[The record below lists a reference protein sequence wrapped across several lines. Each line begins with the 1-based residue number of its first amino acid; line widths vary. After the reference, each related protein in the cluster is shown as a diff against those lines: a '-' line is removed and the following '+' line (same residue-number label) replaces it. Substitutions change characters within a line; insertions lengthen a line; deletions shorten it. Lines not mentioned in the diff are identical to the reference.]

1 MPRRVIS
8 PACHPPCAALVIA
21 LALAGLAHAESPT
34 VLVPAPSAPVGTPPA
49 STLPL
54 PPAAT
59 AAAPETASG
68 SLESREVQLR
78 YELVPPREGQQGRV
92 LLQGEVEAGPTRLRT
107 QVRIAPGTQ
116 DQPVGGVDASLD
128 LPAPGPLGRM
138 VLGDGHT
145 GGAAWSPA
153 ARMTGVRFGRPVTLR
168 EPLRADPVPV
178 AATSFAG
185 VHPSSGWEG
194 RWRDEARRFMPAAEG
209 PSAAPAV
216 GDPQPLEVGATDYEL
231 QLGRL
236 REGWD
241 STDRRYGQGF
251 GAAAYRA
258 GVLRGLTA
266 EARAEWTP
274 TQSAQGFELLQQL
287 GGNTA
292 LQAVSAQST
301 APEGVGQRWGVGLVR
316 PGENLRWR
324 VSYAAADR
332 EFRSPIGGAEA
343 REGLRLDTRVQLTR
357 RASAEASVA
366 RRMAWDAVAPES
378 TLALGSQLELAQQV
392 RMRMDLSRRVGVDP
406 AWRAGVSV
414 SLPFE

>member
-1 MPRRVIS
+1 MRPASIPRR
-8 PACHPPCAALVIA
+8 PLCAALCV
-21 LALAGLAHAESPT
+21 ALAGIAHAESPT
-34 VLVPAPSAPVGTPPA
+34 LPAPP
-49 STLPL
+49 
-54 PPAAT
+54 AT
-59 AAAPETASG
+59 AAPTTAAPATTAAPVAPQALPAAPGAATG
-68 SLESREVQLR
+68 SLESPEVQLR
-78 YELVPPREGQQGRV
+78 YELVAPREGQQGRV

-116 DQPVGGVDASLD
+116 DQPVGGVDASWD
-128 LPAPGPLGRM
+128 VPAPGALGRM
-138 VLGDGHT
+138 VLGDGYT
-145 GGAAWSPA
+145 GGAGWSPA
-153 ARMTGVRFGRPVTLR
+153 ARMTGVRLGRPVALR

-178 AATSFAG
+178 G
-185 VHPSSGWEG
+185 VPAFSGAHPSAGWEG
-194 RWRDEARRFMPAAEG
+194 RWRAEARRLLPAPDG
-209 PSAAPAV
+209 PSAPMP
-216 GDPQPLEVGATDYEL
+216 GDAQPLDVGATDYEL

-241 STDRRYGQGF
+241 TTDRRYGQGF

-287 GGNTA
+287 GGDTA
-292 LQAVSAQST
+292 LQAVSAQSS
-301 APEGVGQRWGVGLVR
+301 AVEGTGQRWGIGLVS
-316 PGENLRWR
+316 PGERLRWR
-324 VSYAAADR
+324 LSYAAADR

-343 REGLRLDTRVQLTR
+343 REGVRLDTRLQLTR

-366 RRMAWDAVAPES
+366 RRTAWDAVAPES
-378 TLALGSQLELAQQV
+378 TLALGSQLALTQQV
-392 RMRMDLSRRVGVDP
+392 HMRMDLSRRVGVDP